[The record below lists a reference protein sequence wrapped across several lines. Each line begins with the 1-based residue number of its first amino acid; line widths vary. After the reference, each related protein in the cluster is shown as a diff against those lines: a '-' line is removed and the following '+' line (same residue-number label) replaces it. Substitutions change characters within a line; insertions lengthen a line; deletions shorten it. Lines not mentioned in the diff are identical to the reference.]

1 MSSYSCCNRRRCCW
15 LLLVVLQ
22 LLECT
27 VAFIANDTTTDN
39 NNKVLVVDIVSAT
52 TKGVPTTLDPEWV
65 GALDEKDFYQSQ
77 EWDGT
82 NGWGIVIQNIHAPV
96 DVVWNTLLDFE
107 AYPAR
112 ISKVSRI
119 TPYHPSVVD
128 VEAEEYYR
136 TGRMLIFQRMTLV
149 FRWFVSFSFNI
160 RYQVYPSQHH
170 LSWTLDPTTNDDND
184 GESVLTLSSGY
195 WQVHEHPSRSS
206 EWSLVIYRNQI
217 TLAVAAAKGD
227 KKSKSS
233 SRSSRSKQMPTFVQ
247 RFLEKQGL
255 QEATRWLKPTSELQY
270 RTGTWKKQ
278 SDETNAPLPPA
289 RESADSSTT
298 HSLCND
304 NRTCPTTSP
313 TTTDMET
320 TTSPLRPEVTPSPI
334 GVSRYL
340 LVSTVWGLVVF
351 NTYLYFSHYR

>member
-1 MSSYSCCNRRRCCW
+1 MNENDSYH
-15 LLLVVLQ
+15 
-22 LLECT
+22 
-27 VAFIANDTTTDN
+27 
-39 NNKVLVVDIVSAT
+39 
-52 TKGVPTTLDPEWV
+52 
-65 GALDEKDFYQSQ
+65 YQ

-82 NGWGIVIQNIHAPV
+82 DGWGIVIQNIHAPV
-96 DVVWNTLLDFE
+96 DVVWDTLVDFD
-107 AYPAR
+107 AYPTR
-112 ISKVSRI
+112 ISKVSRMI
-119 TPYHPSVVD
+119 PYHHPSVGGE
-128 VEAEEYYR
+128 VEEDNSSQVIR
-136 TGRMLIFQRMTLV
+136 FQRMTLV
-149 FRWFVSFSFNI
+149 FRWFVSFSFNLQYHI
-160 RYQVYPSQHH
+160 HPDQRH
-170 LSWTLDPTTNDDND
+170 LSWTLLEDDSDND
-184 GESVLTLSSGY
+184 EDESVLTLSSGY

-206 EWSLVIYRNQI
+206 ECSLVIYRNQI
-217 TLAVAAAKGD
+217 TLASSTAKGD

-233 SRSSRSKQMPTFVQ
+233 SSSRSKKIPTFVQ

-289 RESADSSTT
+289 REAADSSTT
-298 HSLCND
+298 HSSCND
-304 NRTCPTTSP
+304 NQTCPTTSP